1 MILILSE
8 KIEKSTD
15 EVIEYFNYWQIIYKR
30 INLRNS
36 YNIIKKMIIS
46 DGEIDIS
53 FNIDNNWINLSDIE
67 AV

>member
-36 YNIIKKMIIS
+36 YNIIKKMIIN